1 MIKIPVDG
9 QIALVDDDE
18 LDRMITSRV
27 LAISNL
33 QNSIIEYS
41 SAQGFIDDVTRR
53 SERDDLGLAL
63 VLIYINMPGMGGLE
77 ALEHIRSE
85 IGLERFPVI
94 VMLTSS
100 EAGTDMLRAKELG
113 AQSYLAKQSG
123 IDKFVAAV
131 NDEFAN
137 A

>member
-9 QIALVDDDE
+9 QIAVVDDDD

-27 LAISNL
+27 LEISNL
-33 QNSIIEYS
+33 NNAVVEYS
-41 SAQGFIDDVTRR
+41 SAQGFIDDLKER
-53 SERDDLGLAL
+53 SEREDIGLAL
-63 VLIYINMPGMGGLE
+63 VLIDINMPGMGGLE

-85 IGLERFPVI
+85 IGHVELPVI

-100 EAGTDMLRAKELG
+100 EAGDDMNRAKELG
-113 AQSYLAKQSG
+113 AQDYLAKQSG

-131 NDEFAN
+131 NGKFAN
-137 A
+137 G